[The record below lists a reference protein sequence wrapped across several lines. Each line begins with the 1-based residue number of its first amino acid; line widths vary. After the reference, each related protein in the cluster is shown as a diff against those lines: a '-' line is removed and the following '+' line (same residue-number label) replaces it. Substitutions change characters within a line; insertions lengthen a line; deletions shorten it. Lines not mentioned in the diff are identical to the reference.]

1 MRMVFGSNQRHSSEC
16 PSAKLSTQP
25 LLCRVAGKSIQ
36 YQSSRPAKA
45 NRALSMLFSCSS
57 IKTNAFAGGG
67 SLICE
72 YNANRIDLPH
82 GECGSCT
89 CSLTRSESAESCLHR
104 ARSICHSDIC
114 KFG

>member
-72 YNANRIDLPH
+72 YKCQQDRSSAWGMWFMYMFIDTLRKRGVLP
-82 GECGSCT
+82 SSRT
-89 CSLTRSESAESCLHR
+89 VDLSLGHL
-104 ARSICHSDIC
+104 
-114 KFG
+114 